1 MEESYEYDSE
11 EDCFNP
17 ATFEEELYVKQGR
30 IWKAHMGV
38 VVDRKTTAKHA
49 VQKTMKRKAEESTLD
64 DNEEEVTTDQPK
76 PGEKEEIVY
85 KVQKKSD
92 DGCSS
97 PFDRSNYLPRYRS
110 SSSDSDST
118 DTETSENY

>member
-1 MEESYEYDSE
+1 MEDSYEYNSE
-11 EDCFNP
+11 DDCFIQTNIE
-17 ATFEEELYVKQGR
+17 AVDLYVKEGN

-38 VVDRKTTAKHA
+38 VVDRKTTVKPA

-85 KVQKKSD
+85 KVQKNSD

-97 PFDRSNYLPRYRS
+97 PFDRPNYLPIYRS
-110 SSSDSDST
+110 SSSDST